1 LGKLHDRVVGSLPT
15 LEDEVVTYLTIG
27 EFAARTRLSP
37 KALRL
42 YGELGLVV
50 PARVDPDSGY
60 RLYAEQQVEQA
71 RLVGLLRRLGMPLAR
86 IAEVLELD
94 GPEAADAVG
103 AWWVEVE
110 AVRDERR
117 DLVGYLQARLRG
129 EEETMYDV
137 ELRRIP
143 DRTLLSINRHVD
155 AAGTDAFFD
164 DAFARLRASGKGRT
178 GIAGAP
184 FLIFYG
190 EVSEDSDGPIE
201 LCRPVEDAAPGADA
215 SEGVQRRLEPAH
227 DEAYIRLAMKE
238 MGWPATLPACD
249 ALERWTKDHG
259 REPAGALRQVLI
271 ADQRTAGPETLVCD
285 LSVPLR

>member
-1 LGKLHDRVVGSLPT
+1 VHDPLVVS
-15 LEDEVVTYLTIG
+15 EITIG

-60 RLYAEQQVEQA
+60 RFYRGEQVERA
-71 RLVGLLRRLGMPLAR
+71 RLVGQLRRLAMPLAR
-86 IAEVLELD
+86 IAEVLDHD
-94 GPEAADAVG
+94 GPGAAQAIAD
-103 AWWVEVE
+103 WWTEVE
-110 AVRDERR
+110 AVSDERR
-117 DLVGYLQARLRG
+117 GLADYLQARLRG
-129 EEETMYDV
+129 EDQTMYDI

-143 DRTLLSINRHVD
+143 ERTLLSINRHVD

-164 DAFARLRASGKGRT
+164 HAFARLRAGGKGIA

-184 FLIFYG
+184 FVIFYG

-201 LCRPVEDAAPGADA
+201 LCRPIEGEGAQPGAA
-215 SEGVQRRLEPAH
+215 SGEMQLRREPAH
-227 DEAYIRLAMKE
+227 DEAYIRLSMKE
-238 MGWPATLPACD
+238 MGWPAMLPACD
-249 ALERWTKDHG
+249 ALERWTKEHG

-271 ADQRTAGPETLVCD
+271 ADQRTAAPDTLVCD